1 MKRAILIAVVILLL
15 PTLVFAFG
23 KNKVQ
28 YRGFDWSILKSEHF
42 DLFYYE
48 GEEFLAERAVLLA
61 EASYDS
67 LSAFFSHTLSNRV
80 PIMIYKSHGEF
91 QQTNVTLELL
101 GEGVGGFTEHYKNR
115 VVLPYTG
122 SYEELRHVMMHEL
135 THVFNFDMLYGGLLQ
150 SVFARQYM
158 FSLPLWLIE
167 GLAEFASEYWD
178 AEAEMV
184 MRDAVLNNYYFNL
197 QQDVQGYMAYKQG
210 QSVIRYIAYK
220 YGREKV
226 SDILQNISVARN
238 ADKGLMASMGID
250 AMGLSEAWLDYVKK
264 KYYPEVAIR
273 EEPEDIVTRLTDHR
287 MDDSFINTMPS
298 ISPDGQRIIFLSDR
312 SGYDDVYLMSALDGK
327 IIRRLIK
334 GERTQDFESF
344 HYLAASFSWSPDGER
359 VAVVSK
365 HKDKDHIYLVDP
377 ENGKVHRRICPDFDT
392 LFRPRYSPDSR
403 TMAFIGVDAGRAGIY
418 LMDLETEE
426 VEALHTGALEY
437 LDYCWSPGGER
448 IAFTAIAPGA
458 IDSLHLFN
466 LVNPSNKP
474 QRDVFLLNVDDG
486 SVARL
491 TQCRSEDL
499 SPAWSPDGSQV
510 LFISDRNGTYNA
522 YVYSLED
529 STSTQISDVLGGFF
543 NPTWSADGNRI
554 AISAFQ
560 AGGWDIYV
568 VKDPIEN
575 LEALRTQKESEWEYE
590 APWVAEML
598 EMAAAD
604 TLLDAFE
611 PDEADQPVVAPKT
624 LEEYET
630 SDYKVRFSPDWVSGA
645 FSYNSA
651 DGLGGMTR
659 ISISDI
665 LGNHRIYIAADF
677 FASFEDID
685 FVTNYWYLPRRV
697 DYGFGVF
704 HFKNYYY
711 SSRTTMG
718 TPISQVDSLFSRGE
732 DRLFSERNF
741 GGVLALTWPLDK
753 FRRFDVDFTGMRI
766 SRDVYSEVAAGAIE
780 DLPVETH
787 QDEDI
792 FVPRLSYTK
801 DTTIWGYTGPIGG
814 LRFSMSIE
822 RSIVDGLGSDL
833 SFTTATLDFRK
844 YYMFSRETQLAGR
857 FFGATSQGSH
867 PACFYLGGAN
877 TLRGYDDYVFEGNNL
892 ALASVELR
900 FPFIHRLVTGG
911 PIPLSLGGIRG
922 VMFFDIGGAWPGH
935 FTDLRVAHR
944 VEGREQL
951 RDIYTGYGFGMRM
964 WFSYFLVRLDFAWAT
979 QFDGRVDNRVH
990 FSLGGDF

>member
-80 PIMIYKSHGEF
+80 PIMMYKSHGEF

-101 GEGVGGFTEHYKNR
+101 GEGVGGFTELYKNR
-115 VVLPYTG
+115 VVLPFTG

-226 SDILQNISVARN
+226 SDVLQNISIARN
-238 ADKGLMASMGID
+238 ADKGLMASIGID
-250 AMGLSEAWLDYVKK
+250 ATGLSEAWLDYVKK

-287 MDDSFINTMPS
+287 KDDSFINVMPS

-334 GERTQDFESF
+334 GERTQEFESF

-403 TMAFIGVDAGRAGIY
+403 TMAFIGVDAGRPGMY

-437 LDYCWSPGGER
+437 LDFAWSPDGER

-458 IDSLHLFN
+458 IDSLRLFN

-474 QRDVFLLNVDDG
+474 QRDIFLLNVEDG

-499 SPAWSPDGSQV
+499 SPVWSPNGSHV

-529 STSTQISDVLGGFF
+529 STSTQISDVLGGIF

-604 TLLDAFE
+604 TLLDAFG
-611 PDEADQPVVAPKT
+611 PDEAFSPVAAPKT
-624 LEEYET
+624 LEDYEKA
-630 SDYKVRFSPDWVSGA
+630 DYKVRFSPDWVSGA

-659 ISISDI
+659 ISISDV

-677 FASFEDID
+677 FASFENID
-685 FVTNYWYLPRRV
+685 FVTNYWYLPQRV

-718 TPISQVDSLFSRGE
+718 TPISPRGE

-741 GGVLALTWPLDK
+741 GGVLALAWPLDK
-753 FRRFDVDFTGMRI
+753 FRRFDIDFTGMRI
-766 SRDVYSEVAAGAIE
+766 SRDVFRNEGGVISP

-814 LRFSMSIE
+814 SRFSMSIE

-833 SFTTATLDFRK
+833 SFTTATLDLRK
-844 YYMFSRETQLAGR
+844 YYMFSRGTQLAGR
-857 FFGATSQGSH
+857 LFGATSQGSH

-877 TLRGYDDYVFEGNNL
+877 TLRGYDDYMFEGNNL
-892 ALASVELR
+892 ALASAELR
-900 FPFIHRLVTGG
+900 FPFIHQLVTGG
-911 PIPLSLGGIRG
+911 PVPLSLGGVRG

-935 FTDLRVAHR
+935 FTDPRFMHIEDGV
-944 VEGREQL
+944 VEYRS
-951 RDIYTGYGFGMRM
+951 DPFVGYGFGIRM
-964 WFSYFLVRLDFAWAT
+964 WFSYFLMRLDFAWAT
-979 QFDGRVDNRVH
+979 SGRFDGQVVRRTH

>member
-1 MKRAILIAVVILLL
+1 MKRAILIAVVLVLV
-15 PTLVFAFG
+15 PTLLFGFG

-28 YRGFDWSILKSEHF
+28 YRGFKWSILKSEHF

-48 GEEFLAERAVLLA
+48 GEEFLAERTVLLA
-61 EASYDS
+61 EASYDT
-67 LSAFFSHTLSNRV
+67 LSEYFGHTLSRRI
-80 PIMIYKSHGEF
+80 PIMIYKSHSEF

-101 GEGVGGFTEHYKNR
+101 GEGVGGFTELYKNR
-115 VVLPYTG
+115 VVLPFTG

-167 GLAEFASEYWD
+167 GMAEFASEYWD

-184 MRDAVLNNYYFNL
+184 MRDAVLNNYYFHL
-197 QQDVQGYMAYKQG
+197 QHDVQGYLAYKQG
-210 QSVIRYIAYK
+210 QAVIRFIAHK

-226 SDILQNISVARN
+226 SDIIQNIAMARN
-238 ADKGLMASMGID
+238 ADKGLMASIGTD
-250 AMGLSEAWLDYVKK
+250 AAGLSEAWLDHVRKR
-264 KYYPEVAIR
+264 YYPEVALR
-273 EEPEDIVTRLTDHR
+273 EEPEDVVTRLTDHR
-287 MDDSFINTMPS
+287 RDDSFINTMPS
-298 ISPDGQRIIFLSDR
+298 ISPDGQLIVFLSDK

-334 GERTQDFESF
+334 GERSQDFESF
-344 HYLAASFSWSPDGER
+344 HYLAASFSWSPDGDR

-365 HKDKDHIYLVDP
+365 HKDRDHIYLVDP
-377 ENGKVHRRICPDFDT
+377 DNGRVRRRIGPDFDT
-392 LFRPRYSPDSR
+392 LFRPRYSPEGR
-403 TMAFIGVDAGRAGIY
+403 KMAFIGSDAGRPGMY

-437 LDYCWSPGGER
+437 LDYSWSPDGR
-448 IAFTAIAPGA
+448 QIAFTAIAPGA
-458 IDSLHLFN
+458 IDSLELFS
-466 LVNPSNKP
+466 LVDPTNKP
-474 QRDVFLLNVDDG
+474 QRDIYLLQVEDG
-486 SVARL
+486 SVERL
-491 TQCRSEDL
+491 TQCGSEDL
-499 SPAWSPDGSQV
+499 SPVWSPDGSLL
-510 LFISDRNGTYNA
+510 LFVSDRNGTYNA
-522 YVYSLED
+522 YVYAFED
-529 STSTQISDVLGGFF
+529 STTTQISDVLGGVF
-543 NPTWSADGNRI
+543 NPTWSAEGNRI
-554 AISAFQ
+554 AVSAFQ

-568 VKDPIEN
+568 VKDPLEN
-575 LEALRTQKESEWEYE
+575 LEAIRTQKESDWEYE
-590 APWVAEML
+590 APWVGEMR

-611 PDEADQPVVAPKT
+611 PDEDEAEIASVKT
-624 LEEYET
+624 MEEYEKVP
-630 SDYKVRFSPDWVSGA
+630 YRVRFSPDWVSGA

-659 ISISDI
+659 ISISDV
-665 LGNHRIYIAADF
+665 LGNHRIYIGADF

-718 TPISQVDSLFSRGE
+718 TPISPKLE

-741 GGVLALTWPLDK
+741 GGVLALSWPLDK
-753 FRRFDVDFTGMRI
+753 FRRFDIDFTGMRI
-766 SRDVYSEVAAGAIE
+766 SRDVYKDEGGLISP
-780 DLPVETH
+780 DLPVEQH
-787 QDEDI
+787 QDEDLFI
-792 FVPRLSYTK
+792 PRLSYTK

-814 LRFSMSIE
+814 SRFTMSIE

-844 YYMFSRETQLAGR
+844 YHMFSRGTQLAGR
-857 FFGATSQGSH
+857 LFGATSQGSN
-867 PACFYLGGAN
+867 PAYFYLGGAN
-877 TLRGYDDYVFEGNNL
+877 TLRGYEDYVFEGNNL

-900 FPFIHRLVTGG
+900 FPFIQQLVTGG
-911 PIPLSLGGIRG
+911 PLPLRLGGIRG
-922 VMFFDIGGAWPGH
+922 VMFFDIGGAWTGH

-944 VEGREQL
+944 VDGGEQL
-951 RDIYTGYGFGMRM
+951 KDLYTGYGFGIRM
-964 WFSYFLVRLDFAWAT
+964 WFSYFLMRLDFAWAT
-979 QFDGRVDNRVH
+979 RFDGDVVRRTH